1 MSFPPLLRK
10 RIVQD
15 SPKVITLQNLTLQY
29 GERFLFRGATATI
42 GAKDRIGLV
51 GANGAG
57 KTTLLKLIAGKE
69 PFDSGNIDKANYV
82 SIGYLPQDGI
92 AAHGKT
98 LFDEVHTAFSD
109 VLELKR
115 KIEEANTRLN
125 ELDTAEEEYSET
137 LELLGEWEL
146 QLEDLDVA
154 RIPSRIESILLGLG
168 FQSSDMQRMT
178 DEFSGGWQMRIAL
191 AKLLLSQPSLLLLD
205 EPTNHLDVE
214 SQAWLEEFLRRYH
227 GSLLMVSHDRAFLD
241 SLTTRTFEVYQGAL
255 TVYSGNYSKYETQ
268 SVERRAQLEKAY
280 AKQQRELAKTQ
291 QFIDRFRAKATKAR
305 QVQSRIK
312 ALEKVERIEIEQEAD
327 QVAFSFPEPPR
338 SGQNVIEVQNLRKCY
353 GELEVIHSANIRIE
367 RGDRIAVVGVNG
379 AGKTTLA
386 KILAGVEPFQEGERI
401 VGGNT
406 SISYFA
412 QHQADELDPE
422 LDIFET
428 IERVAEVGNNTSLR
442 TILGSFLFQ
451 GDDVFKKV
459 KVLSGGER
467 NRVALAKM
475 LVQPANFLILDEPT
489 NHLDIRSQDVLRG
502 ALEKFPGT
510 FLIVS
515 HNRDFLDSIVSKVL
529 EVRKDGLSLHPG
541 NVSDYLARLEARKSA
556 VAPNSAYSRTEPKP
570 ATETKTQNPKEL
582 RRLRAQ
588 QQAKLKPLTDKLK
601 KVEGEIAKLE
611 SQQSEYESLMADP
624 DFYKDSAKSQE
635 VLTTYDANKGKIETA
650 YETWSDL
657 SDQIAAAEQ

>member
-1 MSFPPLLRK
+1 M
-10 RIVQD
+10 
-15 SPKVITLQNLTLQY
+15 ITLQNITLQY
-29 GERFLFRGATATI
+29 GERYLFRDATATI

-57 KTTLLKLIAGKE
+57 KTTLLKLIAGVE
-69 PFDSGNIDKANYV
+69 PYDSGGIDKANYV
-82 SIGYLPQDGI
+82 TLGYLPQDGI

-98 LFDEVHTAFSD
+98 LYDEVHTAFSNVID
-109 VLELKR
+109 LTKR
-115 KIEEANTRLN
+115 IEDANARI
-125 ELDTAEEEYSET
+125 EQLDTASEEFAET

-168 FQSSDMQRMT
+168 FQSSDMKRMT

-191 AKLLLSQPSLLLLD
+191 AKLLLAQPSLLLLD

-214 SQAWLEEFLRRYH
+214 SQTWLEEFLRRYH
-227 GSLLMVSHDRAFLD
+227 GSLLIVSHDRAFLD
-241 SLTTRTFEVYQGAL
+241 SLITRTFEVYQGSL
-255 TVYSGNYSKYETQ
+255 TVYTGNYSKYEIQ

-280 AKQQRELAKTQ
+280 VKQQRELAKTQ

-312 ALEKVERIEIEQEAD
+312 ALEKVERIEIETEAD

-338 SGQNVIEVQNLRKCY
+338 SGQNVIEVKNLRKCY
-353 GELEVIHSANIRIE
+353 DDLEVIHSANIRIE
-367 RGDRIAVVGVNG
+367 RGDKIAVVGVNG

-386 KILAGVEPFQEGERI
+386 KILAGVEPFQDGERI

-515 HNRDFLDSIVSKVL
+515 HNRDFLDSIVTKVL

-541 NVSDYLARLEARKSA
+541 NVSDYLRRLESRSALARESTAQKVAAA
-556 VAPNSAYSRTEPKP
+556 VPAATTAPNAF
-570 ATETKTQNPKEL
+570 NPKEQ

-588 QQAKLKPLTDKLK
+588 KQAKLKPLTDKLK
-601 KVEGEIAKLE
+601 KVEAEIAKLE
-611 SQQSEYESLMADP
+611 SQQSEYETLMADP
-624 DFYKDSAKSQE
+624 DFYKDPKKSQE

-650 YETWSDL
+650 YELWSDL
-657 SDQIAAAEQ
+657 SDQIAATE

>member
-1 MSFPPLLRK
+1 MLTLRN
-10 RIVQD
+10 I
-15 SPKVITLQNLTLQY
+15 TLQY
-29 GERFLFRGATATI
+29 GERYLFRDATATI

-57 KTTLLKLIAGKE
+57 KTTLLKLIAGVE
-69 PFDSGNIDKANYV
+69 PYDSGGIDKANYV
-82 SIGYLPQDGI
+82 TLGYLPQDGI
-92 AAHGKT
+92 AVHGKT
-98 LFDEVHTAFSD
+98 LYDEVHTAFSNVID
-109 VLELKR
+109 LTKR
-115 KIEEANTRLN
+115 IEDANARI
-125 ELDTAEEEYSET
+125 EQLDTASEEFAET

-168 FQSSDMQRMT
+168 FQSSDMRRMT

-191 AKLLLSQPSLLLLD
+191 AKLLLAQPSLLLLD

-227 GSLLMVSHDRAFLD
+227 GSLLIVSHDRAFLD
-241 SLTTRTFEVYQGAL
+241 SLITRTFEVYQGAL
-255 TVYSGNYSKYETQ
+255 TVYTGNYSKYEIQ

-280 AKQQRELAKTQ
+280 VKQQRELAKTQ

-312 ALEKVERIEIEQEAD
+312 ALDKVERIEIETEAD

-338 SGQNVIEVQNLRKCY
+338 SGQNVIEVKNLRKCY
-353 GELEVIHSANIRIE
+353 DDLEVIHSANIRIE
-367 RGDRIAVVGVNG
+367 RGDKIAVVGVNG
-379 AGKTTLA
+379 AGKTTFA
-386 KILAGVEPFQEGERI
+386 KVLAGVEPFQSGERI

-515 HNRDFLDSIVSKVL
+515 HNRDFLDSIVTKVL

-541 NVSDYLARLEARKSA
+541 NVSDYLRRLESRNELARESTSQKVAAA
-556 VAPNSAYSRTEPKP
+556 VPAATPAPNAL
-570 ATETKTQNPKEL
+570 NPKEQ

-601 KVEGEIAKLE
+601 KVEAEIATLE
-611 SQQSEYESLMADP
+611 SQQSEYESQMADP
-624 DFYKDSAKSQE
+624 DFYKDPKKSQE

-650 YETWSDL
+650 YELWSDL
-657 SDQIAAAEQ
+657 SDQIAAAE

>member
-1 MSFPPLLRK
+1 M
-10 RIVQD
+10 
-15 SPKVITLQNLTLQY
+15 
-29 GERFLFRGATATI
+29 FRGATATI

>member
-1 MSFPPLLRK
+1 M
-10 RIVQD
+10 
-15 SPKVITLQNLTLQY
+15 ITLQNLTLQY

>member
-1 MSFPPLLRK
+1 ML
-10 RIVQD
+10 
-15 SPKVITLQNLTLQY
+15 TLQNITLQY
-29 GERFLFRGATATI
+29 GERYLFRDATATI

-57 KTTLLKLIAGKE
+57 KTTLLKLIAGRE
-69 PFDSGNIDKANYV
+69 PYDAGSIDKANYV
-82 SIGYLPQDGI
+82 TLGYLPQDGI

-98 LFDEVHTAFSD
+98 LYDEVHTAFSNVID
-109 VLELKR
+109 LTKR
-115 KIEEANTRLN
+115 IEDANARI
-125 ELDTAEEEYSET
+125 EQLDTASEEFAET

-168 FQSSDMQRMT
+168 FQSSDMRRMT

-191 AKLLLSQPSLLLLD
+191 AKLLLAQPSLLLLD

-227 GSLLMVSHDRAFLD
+227 GSLLIVSHDRAFLD
-241 SLTTRTFEVYQGAL
+241 SLITRTFEVYQGSL
-255 TVYSGNYSKYETQ
+255 TVYTGNYSKYEIQ

-280 AKQQRELAKTQ
+280 VKQQRELAKTQ

-312 ALEKVERIEIEQEAD
+312 ALEKVERIEIETEAD

-338 SGQNVIEVQNLRKCY
+338 SGQNVIEVKNLRKCY
-353 GELEVIHSANIRIE
+353 DDLEVIHSANIRIE
-367 RGDRIAVVGVNG
+367 RGDKIAVVGVNG

-386 KILAGVEPFQEGERI
+386 KILAGVEPFQDGERI

-515 HNRDFLDSIVSKVL
+515 HNRDFLDSIVTKVL

-541 NVSDYLARLEARKSA
+541 NVTDYLRRLESRSALARESTSQKVAAA
-556 VAPNSAYSRTEPKP
+556 VPAATPAPNAL
-570 ATETKTQNPKEL
+570 NPKEQ

-601 KVEGEIAKLE
+601 KVEAEIATLE
-611 SQQSEYESLMADP
+611 SQQSEYEQQMADP
-624 DFYKDSAKSQE
+624 DFYKDQKKSQE

-650 YETWSDL
+650 YELWSDL
-657 SDQIAAAEQ
+657 SDQIAAAE

>member
-1 MSFPPLLRK
+1 M
-10 RIVQD
+10 
-15 SPKVITLQNLTLQY
+15 ITLHNLTLQY
-29 GERFLFRGATATI
+29 GERYLFRDATATI

-57 KTTLLKLIAGKE
+57 KSTLLKILAGKE
-69 PFDSGNIDKANYV
+69 NYDSGSIDQANYV
-82 SIGYLPQDGI
+82 SVGYLPQDGI
-92 AAHGKT
+92 AAHGRT
-98 LFDEVHTAFSD
+98 LYDEVHTAFSN
-109 VLELKR
+109 VLELKQ
-115 KIEEANTRLN
+115 KIETASERLHS
-125 ELDTAEEEYSET
+125 LDTSSEEYAET
-137 LELLGEWEL
+137 LELIGEWEL

-168 FQSSDMQRMT
+168 FQSSDMKRMT

-191 AKLLLSQPSLLLLD
+191 AKLLLAQPSLLLLD

-214 SQAWLEEFLRRYH
+214 SQAWLENFLRNYH
-227 GSLLMVSHDRAFLD
+227 GSLLMVSHDRSFLD
-241 SLTTRTFEVYQGAL
+241 ALISRTFEVYQGSL
-255 TVYSGNYSKYETQ
+255 TVYTGNYSKYEIT

-280 AKQQRELAKTQ
+280 LKQQRELAKTER
-291 QFIDRFRAKATKAR
+291 FIERFRAKATKAR

-312 ALEKVERIEIEQEAD
+312 ALEKVDRIEIEQEAD
-327 QVAFSFPEPPR
+327 QVAFSFPTPPR
-338 SGQNVIEVQNLRKCY
+338 SGQVVIEVKDLSKSY
-353 GELEVIHSANIRIE
+353 GELRVIRDANIRIE

-386 KILAGVEPFQEGERI
+386 KILAGVEPFESGERI
-401 VGGNT
+401 TGSNT

-412 QHQADELDPE
+412 QHQADELDPD

-428 IERVAEVGNNTSLR
+428 IERVAETGNNTTLR

-489 NHLDIRSQDVLRG
+489 NHLDIRSQDVLRK
-502 ALEKFPGT
+502 ALQDFPGT

-515 HNRDFLDSIVSKVL
+515 HNRDFVDSIVTKVL
-529 EVRKDGLSLHPG
+529 EVRKDGLQLHPG
-541 NVSDYLARLEARKSA
+541 NVSSFLQRLENRNNLDRGKNPSSPAPSSQSPIPSA
-556 VAPNSAYSRTEPKP
+556 
-570 ATETKTQNPKEL
+570 QNPKEL

-588 QQAKLKPLTDKLK
+588 QQAKLKPLRDKLK
-601 KVEGEIAKLE
+601 NLEDEIAKLE
-611 SQQSEYESLMADP
+611 SQNSEYEAKLADP
-624 DFYKDSAKSQE
+624 DFYKDSEKS
-635 VLTTYDANKGKIETA
+635 VSILTTYDANKARLETA
-650 YETWSDL
+650 YEEWSEVT
-657 SDQIAAAEQ
+657 DQLAE

>member
-1 MSFPPLLRK
+1 M
-10 RIVQD
+10 
-15 SPKVITLQNLTLQY
+15 ITLRNITLQY
-29 GERFLFRGATATI
+29 GERYLFRDATASI

-57 KTTLLKLIAGKE
+57 KTTLLKLIAGVE
-69 PFDSGNIDKANYV
+69 PYDSGGIDKANYV

-98 LFDEVHTAFSD
+98 LFDEVHTAFSN
-109 VLELKR
+109 VIELNK
-115 KIEEANTRLN
+115 KIEDANTRLN
-125 ELDTAEEEYSET
+125 DLDTASVEYSET
-137 LELLGEWEL
+137 LELLGEWEI

-191 AKLLLSQPSLLLLD
+191 AKLLLAQPSLLLLD

-241 SLTTRTFEVYQGAL
+241 SLITRTFEVYQGAL
-255 TVYSGNYSKYETQ
+255 TVYTGNYSKYEVQ
-268 SVERRAQLEKAY
+268 SVERRIQLEKAY
-280 AKQQRELAKTQ
+280 VKQQRELAKTQ
-291 QFIDRFRAKATKAR
+291 QFIDRFRAKATKAK

-312 ALEKVERIEIEQEAD
+312 ALDKVERIEIETEAD

-338 SGQNVIEVQNLRKCY
+338 SGQNVIEVKGLCKAY
-353 GELEVIHSANIRIE
+353 DDLEVIRDANIRIE

-379 AGKTTLA
+379 AGKTTFA
-386 KILAGVEPFQEGERI
+386 KVLAGVEPYQDGERI

-412 QHQADELDPE
+412 QHQADELDPD

-502 ALEKFPGT
+502 ALKKFPGT

-515 HNRDFLDSIVSKVL
+515 HNRDFLDSIVTKVL

-541 NVSDYLARLEARKSA
+541 NVSDYLARLEAQKAATQQIAAA
-556 VAPNSAYSRTEPKP
+556 VP
-570 ATETKTQNPKEL
+570 ATTKATSSLNPKEQ

-601 KVEGEIAKLE
+601 KVEAEIADLE
-611 SQQSEYESLMADP
+611 SQQSGYEEQMADP
-624 DFYKDSAKSQE
+624 DFYKDAAKSQE

-657 SDQIAAAEQ
+657 SDQIAEAE

>member
-1 MSFPPLLRK
+1 M
-10 RIVQD
+10 
-15 SPKVITLQNLTLQY
+15 ITLRNITLQY
-29 GERFLFRGATATI
+29 GERYLFRDATASI

-57 KTTLLKLIAGKE
+57 KTTLLKLLAGKE
-69 PFDSGNIDKANYV
+69 PYDSGGIDKANYV

-98 LFDEVHTAFSD
+98 LYDEVHSAFTNII
-109 VLELKR
+109 ELNK

-125 ELDTAEEEYSET
+125 DLDTASEEYAET

-154 RIPSRIESILLGLG
+154 RLPSRIESILLGLG
-168 FQSSDMQRMT
+168 FQSSDMKRMT

-191 AKLLLSQPSLLLLD
+191 AKLLLAQPSLLLLD

-214 SQAWLEEFLRRYH
+214 SQSWLEGFLRKYH

-255 TVYSGNYSKYETQ
+255 TVYTGNYSKYESA
-268 SVERRAQLEKAY
+268 SVERRTQLEKAY
-280 AKQQRELAKTQ
+280 VKQQRELAKTER
-291 QFIDRFRAKATKAR
+291 FIERFRAKATKAK

-312 ALEKVERIEIEQEAD
+312 ALEKVDRIEIEQD
-327 QVAFSFPEPPR
+327 QSEVAFSFPAPPR
-338 SGQNVIEVQNLRKCY
+338 SGQIVIEVQDLSKSY
-353 GELEVIHSANIRIE
+353 GELQVIRDANIRIE

-386 KILAGVEPFQEGERI
+386 KILAGVEPYQSGERI

-412 QHQADELDPE
+412 QHQADELDPS

-428 IERVAEVGNNTSLR
+428 IERVAEVGNNTTLR

-489 NHLDIRSQDVLRG
+489 NHLDIRSQDVLRR
-502 ALEKFPGT
+502 ALDEYSGT

-515 HNRDFLDSIVSKVL
+515 HNRDFVDSIVTKVL

-541 NVSDYLARLEARKSA
+541 NVSDYLRRREEQLAAQGRAASPR
-556 VAPNSAYSRTEPKP
+556 PPQQRQPK
-570 ATETKTQNPKEL
+570 ESKGNPKEQ

-588 QQAKLKPLTDKLK
+588 QQAKLKPLKDKLK
-601 KVEGEIAKLE
+601 KVEAEIAELE
-611 SQQSEYESLMADP
+611 SQQSEYETLMADP
-624 DFYKDSAKSQE
+624 DFYKDNAKSQE
-635 VLTTYDANKGKIETA
+635 VLTTYDANKAKIETA
-650 YETWSDL
+650 YETWSEV
-657 SDQIAAAEQ
+657 SDQLAEAE

>member
-1 MSFPPLLRK
+1 M
-10 RIVQD
+10 
-15 SPKVITLQNLTLQY
+15 ITLRNICLQY
-29 GERFLFRGATATI
+29 GERYLFRDATATI

-57 KTTLLKLIAGKE
+57 KTTLLKLIAGVE
-69 PFDSGNIDKANYV
+69 AYDSGGIDKANYV

-98 LFDEVHTAFSD
+98 LFDEVHTAFSN
-109 VLELKR
+109 VIELKQ
-115 KIEEANTRLN
+115 KIEAANIRLN
-125 ELDTAEEEYSET
+125 ELDTASEEYAET
-137 LELLGEWEL
+137 LELLGEMEL

-168 FQSSDMQRMT
+168 FKSTDMHRMT

-191 AKLLLSQPSLLLLD
+191 AKLLLAQPSLLLLD

-214 SQAWLEEFLRRYH
+214 SQAWLEDFLRRYH

-241 SLTTRTFEVYQGAL
+241 SLITRTFEVYQGAL
-255 TVYSGNYSKYETQ
+255 TVYTGNYSKYETQ

-312 ALEKVERIEIEQEAD
+312 ALEKVDRIEIEQEAD

-338 SGQNVIEVQNLRKCY
+338 SGQNVIEVKNLRKCY
-353 GELEVIHSANIRIE
+353 GDLEVIHSANIRIE

-386 KILAGVEPFQEGERI
+386 KILAGVEPFQSGERI

-502 ALEKFPGT
+502 ALDEFPGT

-515 HNRDFLDSIVSKVL
+515 HNRDFLDSIVTKVL

-541 NVSDYLARLEARKSA
+541 NVSDYLTRLASRSDLGREATAR
-556 VAPNSAYSRTEPKP
+556 PQKP
-570 ATETKTQNPKEL
+570 APQTPSTNTQNPKEL
-582 RRLRAQ
+582 RRLKAQ
-588 QQAKLKPLTDKLK
+588 KQAQLKPLIDKLK
-601 KVEGEIAKLE
+601 KVEALIAELE
-611 SQQSEYESLMADP
+611 SQQSEYENLMADP
-624 DFYKDSAKSQE
+624 DFYKDANKSQK
-635 VLTTYDANKGKIETA
+635 VLTTYDANKSKVETA
-650 YETWSDL
+650 YEEWSDL
-657 SDQIAAAEQ
+657 TDQIAAAE